1 LDVLADHICN
11 HSREAVLAEIAK
23 LPKGSWRNMM
33 VVDGYEAP
41 VTFEVEV
48 TISDTG
54 IHVDFTGTSSAS
66 KYGINVPL
74 AYTTAYTNSHCSRP
88 TLGIVASLSLPSSS
102 LN

>member
-66 KYGINVPL
+66 KYGITCRSPTQRL
-74 AYTTAYTNSHCSRP
+74 IP
-88 TLGIVASLSLPSSS
+88 TLIARDPPSGSWRVCRS
-102 LN
+102 HPAR